1 MGPDRKD
8 CFYCARDERLFR
20 VLIEICRLEAST
32 LYLFREQTYRGRC
45 VVALGAHET
54 ELFHLDPDTLQRF
67 TRDVA
72 RAAAALQRAFVPD
85 KINYAIYGDLAPH
98 LHYHIVPKYRGGP
111 SWGEPFALHP
121 PAQQYLP
128 QDDYRQIIAA
138 ITAHLPARLVRQ
150 PSELHPH

>member
-1 MGPDRKD
+1 MESGPND
-8 CFYCARDERLFR
+8 CFYCARDERLAKI
-20 VLIEICRLEAST
+20 LMEICRLEVST

-45 VVALGAHET
+45 VVALDTHET
-54 ELFHLDPDTLQRF
+54 ELFHLEPCTLQRF

-72 RAAAALQRAFVPD
+72 RAAAALQGAFGPD
-85 KINYAIYGDLAPH
+85 KVNYAIYGDLAPH
-98 LHYHIVPKYRGGP
+98 LHYHVVPKYRGGP

-121 PAQQYLP
+121 PAQQHLP
-128 QDDYRQIIAA
+128 EDDYRQIIAA

>member
-20 VLIEICRLEAST
+20 VSIETCRLEAST

-45 VVALGAHET
+45 VVALDAHET
-54 ELFHLDPDTLQRF
+54 ELFYLDRDALQRF

-72 RAAAALQRAFVPD
+72 RAAAALQRAFEPD

-98 LHYHIVPKYRGGP
+98 LHYHVVPKYRGGP

-121 PAQQYLP
+121 PAQRNLP
-128 QDDYRQIIAA
+128 EDDYGQIIAA
-138 ITAHLPARLVRQ
+138 ITAHLPA
-150 PSELHPH
+150 